1 MSALDPVMLAP
12 SAEDRQWAMAAHLA
26 SLANL
31 VVPFGAI
38 VGPLVVWLTKRE
50 TSAFVDRH
58 GKESLQFQVS
68 FLAYHLVF
76 VCGGVG
82 SFFGAMIAAD
92 AVKGSGEVF
101 GVLAMVG
108 LFGLVGIALC
118 LRVFVLITMI
128 IAASKANNGEEFRY
142 PLTIRLL
149 G

>member
-1 MSALDPVMLAP
+1 
-12 SAEDRQWAMAAHLA
+12 MAAHLA

-38 VGPLVVWLTKRE
+38 IGPLVVWLTKKD

-68 FLAYHLVF
+68 FLAYHMVL

-92 AVKGSGEVF
+92 TVKGAGEP
-101 GVLAMVG
+101 LAIVAVIG
-108 LFGLVGIALC
+108 LVGLVGIALL
-118 LRVFVLITMI
+118 LRVFVIVMMI
-128 IAASKANNGEEFRY
+128 IAATRANNGEDFRY

>member
-1 MSALDPVMLAP
+1 MSTLPP
-12 SAEDRQWAMAAHLA
+12 TAEDRQWAMAAHLA

-50 TSAFVDRH
+50 TSSFVDRH

-68 FLAYHLVF
+68 FLAYHMVF
-76 VCGGVG
+76 MCGGIG

-92 AVKGSGEVF
+92 AVKGAGEPIAIVAVV
-101 GVLAMVG
+101 GVVG
-108 LFGLVGIALC
+108 LIGLALL
-118 LRVFVLITMI
+118 LRVFVIVMMI
-128 IAASKANNGEEFRY
+128 IAASRANAGEEFRY